1 MATPY
6 HLPKKRGAL
15 KNTPK
20 NLFFLEALLSRS
32 LTTTHKSNV
41 QWMSISFVWLYMFKC
56 DVCVLN
62 HMWIKSK
69 RFLFFLLAFGSDL
82 YLPCFKKKK
91 KKVDFVWKTC
101 FLGVFVTY
109 FMSQLNRE
117 FKWSNSQVF
126 QLWIESFMRRAY

>member
-62 HMWIKSK
+62 HMWIKPKNFFVLFVCFWKWFVSPM
-69 RFLFFLLAFGSDL
+69 FL
-82 YLPCFKKKK
+82 
-91 KKVDFVWKTC
+91 KVLQVVFVWKTC
-101 FLGVFVTY
+101 FLGVFVTH
-109 FMSQLNRE
+109 FMCKFNWELNCPNLKFFNFGQRVSQLFRE
-117 FKWSNSQVF
+117 
-126 QLWIESFMRRAY
+126 